1 MEISTGPSPQ
11 AFSLSFALDTIM
23 YSQPLL
29 LLLAILFADFT
40 VACSHNG
47 AAAAGHV
54 VRSRRSLQR
63 DPVQPVRRAQT
74 TPVAITNVKYITGKG
89 LSALSTIQFSNGII
103 TAILPGGNT
112 GVPPNFKVVN
122 GNGSTLLPG
131 LVESHTHPTNI
142 AELQT
147 LTTYGITTSLGMG
160 CPYIDNCDALRRQ
173 SGLSDFYSA
182 GIAATTPGSVHAT
195 ILALP
200 PQDLIYNATQA
211 PSWVRARIAEG
222 SNYIKLIAETPGLS
236 QDEHNAIVSAAH
248 SNGKQTATH
257 AAQLDNYQQAITSKT
272 DNIQHAPLDGVLS
285 AAQVK
290 IILAQGQTV
299 TPTLAIL
306 RKLVVSPFNPPG
318 GTYANAQQSVTALN
332 KAGVTILCG
341 TDSDDVLGP
350 YATAY
355 GSSMYDELENLVQAG
370 LSPVQA
376 LNSATSLP
384 AQRYGFNDRGT
395 IAVGKRA
402 DLLLVGGDPTINVS
416 NARNIKNVWATGI
429 AVTPAA

>member
-1 MEISTGPSPQ
+1 
-11 AFSLSFALDTIM
+11 M
-23 YSQPLL
+23 YTQPFL
-29 LLLAILFADFT
+29 LLLAILT
-40 VACSHNG
+40 TNLVVACSHNG
-47 AAAAGHV
+47 AAAAGYA
-54 VRSRRSLQR
+54 VRRRSLQP
-63 DPVQPVRRAQT
+63 DPVQNVRRAQS
-74 TPVAITNVKYITGKG
+74 TPVAITNVKYFTGKG
-89 LSALSTIQFSNGII
+89 LSALSTVQFSNGII
-103 TAILPGGNT
+103 TAVLAGGNT
-112 GVPPNFKVVN
+112 GVPPNYQVVN

-131 LVESHTHPTNI
+131 LVEGHTHPTNI

-147 LTTYGITTSLGMG
+147 LTSYGITTALGMG
-160 CPYIDNCDALRRQ
+160 CPYVDNCDALRKQ
-173 SGLSDFYSA
+173 DGLADFYSA
-182 GIAATTPGSVHAT
+182 GIAACTPGSVHAT

-200 PQDLIYNATQA
+200 PQDLIYNASQA
-211 PSWVRARIAEG
+211 PSWVKARIAEG
-222 SNYIKLIAETPGLS
+222 SNYIKLIAEDPGLT
-236 QDEHNAIVSAAH
+236 QDEHNAIVAAAH
-248 SNGKQTATH
+248 SNGKKTATH

-290 IILAQGQTV
+290 TILAQGQTV

-306 RKLVVSPFNPPG
+306 RKLALSPFNPPG
-318 GTYANAQQSVTALN
+318 GTYANAQQSVTALY

-341 TDSDDVLGP
+341 TDSDDILGP

-376 LNSATSLP
+376 LNAATSAP
-384 AQRYGFNDRGT
+384 AQRYGFSDRGA

-416 NARNIKNVWATGI
+416 NARNVKNVWARGV
-429 AVTPAA
+429 AVAPAA